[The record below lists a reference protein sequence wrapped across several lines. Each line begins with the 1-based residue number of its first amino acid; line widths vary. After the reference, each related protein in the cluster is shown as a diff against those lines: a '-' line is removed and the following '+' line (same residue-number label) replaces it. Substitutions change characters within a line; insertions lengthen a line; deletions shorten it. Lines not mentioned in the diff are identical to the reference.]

1 MKERLET
8 SVRVSGRGDTKQ
20 KAIADAL
27 SAVQRTVLKESSNII
42 LRIEPVNVEV
52 VQATVK
58 TSHEKF
64 LFFFLPRKRELYSVV
79 LDVALDVTLL
89 NVQEIHFESA

>member
-1 MKERLET
+1 MKEHLKT

-27 SAVQRTVLKESSNII
+27 NSVQHKVLKESTNII
-42 LRIEPVNVEV
+42 LRIEPQDVEIVN
-52 VQATVK
+52 ATVK
-58 TSHEKF
+58 VSNEKF
-64 LFFFLPRKRELYSVV
+64 LFFFLPRKREFYSVV

-89 NVQEIHFESA
+89 NVQEIHFDPV

>member
-42 LRIEPVNVEV
+42 LRIEPVDVEV

-58 TSHEKF
+58 VTNEKF

-89 NVQEIHFESA
+89 NVQEIHFDAA

>member
-1 MKERLET
+1 MKEHLKT

-27 SAVQRTVLKESSNII
+27 NSVQRTVLKESSNII
-42 LRIEPVNVEV
+42 LRIEPLDVEV
-52 VQATVK
+52 INATVK
-58 TSHEKF
+58 VTKEKF
-64 LFFFLPRKRELYSVV
+64 LFVFFPRDREFYSVV

-89 NVQEIHFESA
+89 NVQEIRFESV